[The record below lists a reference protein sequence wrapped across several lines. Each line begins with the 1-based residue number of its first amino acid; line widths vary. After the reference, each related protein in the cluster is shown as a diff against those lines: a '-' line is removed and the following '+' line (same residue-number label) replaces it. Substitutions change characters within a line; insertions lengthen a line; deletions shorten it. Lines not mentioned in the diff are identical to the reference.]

1 MLNKVINIGAYLF
14 KYFPLMLMLLIGCD
28 NPMTNNSSCGDSNP
42 DLYCELPL
50 VDGVYQ
56 LEYNQNYTQTFAPI
70 YLNVGSEGTKKVA
83 FASDIIVQVQGQWF
97 DLVNTSSYTRDDGTT
112 QTTLGVFEQNVGE
125 IINIYCGFYDDCD
138 VHYTAQLQVEVI
150 DNE

>member
-1 MLNKVINIGAYLF
+1 M
-14 KYFPLMLMLLIGCD
+14 
-28 NPMTNNSSCGDSNP
+28 
-42 DLYCELPL
+42 
-50 VDGVYQ
+50 
-56 LEYNQNYTQTFAPI
+56 
-70 YLNVGSEGTKKVA
+70 GSEGTKKVA

>member
-1 MLNKVINIGAYLF
+1 
-14 KYFPLMLMLLIGCD
+14 MLMLLIGCD
-28 NPMTNNSSCGDSNP
+28 NPITTNSSCGDSNP

-56 LEYNQNYTQTFAPI
+56 LEYNQNYTQTFAPV

-83 FASDIIVQVQGQWF
+83 FASDIVVQVQGQWF

-138 VHYTAQLQVEVI
+138 VHYTSQLQVELI